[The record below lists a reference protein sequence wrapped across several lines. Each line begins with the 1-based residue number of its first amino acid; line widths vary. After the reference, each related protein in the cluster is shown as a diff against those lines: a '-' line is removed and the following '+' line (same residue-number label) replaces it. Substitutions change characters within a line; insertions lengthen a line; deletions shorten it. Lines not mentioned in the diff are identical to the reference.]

1 MVGRREGWARPWRL
15 IDRYLHLHVGMFGDM
30 APLHAEHRAILDAVR
45 AGNAD
50 LAAELTREHLANS
63 HRVILEHKLLTATS
77 LR

>member
-1 MVGRREGWARPWRL
+1 M

-30 APLHAEHRAILDAVR
+30 ASLHAEHRAILDAVR

-63 HRVILEHKLLTATS
+63 HRLLLVYRLLTATS
-77 LR
+77 PC